1 MNRFSGHRRHNA
13 AVEHAALFRTIDRNI
28 AILIMFNGITRQYGV
43 AVMPFRVY
51 GIATVGK
58 IAPHSVGEKLV
69 VRGIGPVFHMQRM
82 NFVRAH
88 HFLQANNIGADGTH
102 GIAKFRQNE
111 ASVKRGKAF
120 VNIDGEHL
128 ERKLLCLI
136 GHNFPV
142 FASYLIE
149 IV

>member
-1 MNRFSGHRRHNA
+1 
-13 AVEHAALFRTIDRNI
+13 
-28 AILIMFNGITRQYGV
+28 
-43 AVMPFRVY
+43 
-51 GIATVGK
+51 
-58 IAPHSVGEKLV
+58 
-69 VRGIGPVFHMQRM
+69 MQWM

-88 HFLQANNIGADGTH
+88 HFLQANNIGADGAH
-102 GIAKFRQNE
+102 RVAKFRQNE

-120 VNIDGEHL
+120 VNIDGEYL